1 MLAFFKKAI
10 IIMSNSRRVYISS
23 VDNKTFDPQFS
34 TIDINLSGARLE
46 RKSNQ
51 NLSIALVKASFPSQ
65 MGALPITS
73 VKSSDISKNISVL
86 AFSFSTDGVTFGT
99 KQRIYYNQT
108 SSTLNSG
115 ANIHNGFWTL
125 NTSINEILTQINT
138 INGVTSDLK
147 VDSLNRLI
155 MSSPTIAI
163 GFYWDDSSV
172 KIMKAFGFTRN
183 LPAGSGES
191 PIITGVENFPD
202 RSPVNV
208 ASVLPVIYI
217 TTNNNM
223 HTFSSANKGQS
234 VNILASV
241 PVSLNTNTS
250 GNNTIITV
258 IGGLQDIYSQS
269 SQLNYTNHSLEGSHK
284 SIDEKI
290 ISNMTL
296 GLVNDELRPIGTLG
310 KEWNLTLDVKIIDDG
325 NF

>member
-1 MLAFFKKAI
+1 
-10 IIMSNSRRVYISS
+10 MSNSRRVYISS

-86 AFSFSTDGVTFGT
+86 AFSFSTNGT
-99 KQRIYYNQT
+99 SFTDKQRIYYNQT

-115 ANIHNGFWTL
+115 TYNHNGYWCL
-125 NTSINEILTQINT
+125 NTSINQILSQINL
-138 INGVTSDLK
+138 INGSGSDLK
-147 VDSLNRLI
+147 LDSFGRLT
-155 MSSPTIAI
+155 MGTTPLKIA
-163 GFYWDDSSV
+163 FFWDDSSARILNALGL
-172 KIMKAFGFTRN
+172 KRT
-183 LPAGSGES
+183 LPPNSLETTQIGSS
-191 PIITGVENFPD
+191 VNIPD
-202 RSPVNV
+202 RTPVNV
-208 ASVLPVIYI
+208 ASILPVIYI

-223 HTFSSANKGQS
+223 HTFSSAKKGQS
-234 VNILASV
+234 VNILASI
-241 PVSLNTNTS
+241 PVSLDTNTA
-250 GNNTIITV
+250 GNNTLITV
-258 IGGLQDIYSQS
+258 TGGVQEVYSQS
-269 SQLNYTNHSLEGSHK
+269 SQLNYTNYSLEGSHK

-290 ISNMTL
+290 ISNMVL

>member
-1 MLAFFKKAI
+1 
-10 IIMSNSRRVYISS
+10 MSDSRRVYISS
-23 VDNKTFDPQFS
+23 VDNQTYDPKFS

-46 RKSNQ
+46 RKSNER
-51 NLSIALVKASFPSQ
+51 LSIALVRASFPSQ

-73 VKSSDISKNISVL
+73 VKSSDINNKNISVL
-86 AFSFSTDGVTFGT
+86 AFSWDDGVNFGL

-125 NTSINEILTQINT
+125 NTSINEILTQINA
-138 INGVTSDLK
+138 INGGNTDLK

-155 MSSPTIAI
+155 MGSSTKSIS
-163 GFYWDDSSV
+163 FWWDDSSV
-172 KIMKAFGFTRN
+172 KIMNALGLKRT
-183 LPAGSGES
+183 LPAGSGETS
-191 PIITGVENFPD
+191 IITNAANSPD
-202 RSPVNV
+202 RNPVNV

-296 GLVNDELRPIGTLG
+296 GLVNDELKPIGTLG
-310 KEWNLTLDVKIIDDG
+310 KEWNLTLDVKTLDDAT
-325 NF
+325 F

>member
-1 MLAFFKKAI
+1 
-10 IIMSNSRRVYISS
+10 MSNSRRVYISS

-65 MGALPITS
+65 MGALPVTS
-73 VKSSDISKNISVL
+73 VKSTDINKNISVL
-86 AFSFSTDGVTFGT
+86 AFSWDDGTTFGL

-125 NTSINEILTQINT
+125 NTSINEILTQINA
-138 INGVTSDLK
+138 INGNSDLK

-155 MSSPTIAI
+155 TGSSTKSIS
-163 GFYWDDSSV
+163 FWWDDSSV
-172 KIMKAFGFTRN
+172 KIMNALGLKRT
-183 LPAGSGES
+183 LPAGSGETT
-191 PIITGVENFPD
+191 IITGGGNIPD

-208 ASVLPVIYI
+208 ASILPVIYI
-217 TTNNNM
+217 TTNTNM
-223 HTFSSANKGQS
+223 HTFSSAKKGQS
-234 VNILASV
+234 INILASV
-241 PVSLNTNTS
+241 PVSLDANTA
-250 GNNTIITV
+250 GNNTLITV
-258 IGGLQDIYSQS
+258 IGGVQEVYSQS
-269 SQLNYTNHSLEGSHK
+269 SQLNYTNYSLEGSHK

-290 ISNMTL
+290 ISNMVL